1 VPLWIEQLRQLPFAE
16 VQRQAKECC
25 DMVAH
30 HGDNILYRS
39 KKKGESA
46 KAFNA
51 LAKGLACLAFA
62 PGGVNAFGGHWQ
74 TNSTK

>member
-1 VPLWIEQLRQLPFAE
+1 
-16 VQRQAKECC
+16 
-25 DMVAH
+25 MVAH